1 MAKWKM
7 SDREVFFLSQ
17 TLERAE
23 EEFHSTLMGYC
34 SIADRPGR
42 SSCCP
47 GSQHRTELSAQDI
60 VSVLL
65 PEPLPGPF
73 PWLHQQWYHRGR
85 DWQQILRYQKWFNKY
100 TDCLAHLRTA
110 GKSPFCKATHTDF
123 YHFTIQTE
131 EGAAVCPLLITLC
144 GDVALASR
152 GTWRE
157 NTPRNKKKTFL
168 LQLILYDKA
177 HH

>member
-1 MAKWKM
+1 MCTVSTANTQASTAQTKTLWRSADFTESVCALHCTTATDNTSPREVVQFKGRAQAVSIVIQCWCQTGISARLKLHYKGGLFTTAAARGTVMAKWKM

-73 PWLHQQWYHRGR
+73 PWLH
-85 DWQQILRYQKWFNKY
+85 
-100 TDCLAHLRTA
+100 
-110 GKSPFCKATHTDF
+110 
-123 YHFTIQTE
+123 
-131 EGAAVCPLLITLC
+131 
-144 GDVALASR
+144 
-152 GTWRE
+152 
-157 NTPRNKKKTFL
+157 
-168 LQLILYDKA
+168 
-177 HH
+177 